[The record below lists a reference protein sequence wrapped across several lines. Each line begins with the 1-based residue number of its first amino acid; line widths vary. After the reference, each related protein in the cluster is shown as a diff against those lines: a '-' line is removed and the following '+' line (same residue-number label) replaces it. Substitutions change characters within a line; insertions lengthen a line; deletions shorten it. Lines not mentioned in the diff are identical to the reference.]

1 MVSYTV
7 FGCRFPK
14 PARVSLAVAGN
25 APVCAPKAVV
35 ALRRE
40 TLFSEMLGRGEA
52 LPLGD
57 SFAPSA

>member
-40 TLFSEMLGRGEA
+40 TLFSEMLGRGEP